1 MKTPIYPFSGDPI
14 TFGHMDVISRAAQ
27 VFETV
32 IAAIGIN
39 PLKEYTFT
47 IDERMQMAK
56 EALKHLPN
64 VEVACYTGLLAD
76 FAAERHTN
84 IIVRG
89 IRNSE
94 DFDYEWAVN
103 RINESLDSRLE
114 TFWMP
119 CREDKAT
126 ISSSAAKKLWKQ
138 GADISTLV
146 PDAVVEMFMQK
157 EPV

>member
-1 MKTPIYPFSGDPI
+1 MKTAIYPFSGDPI
-14 TFGHMDVISRAAQ
+14 TFGHIDVISRAAH

-47 IDERMQMAK
+47 IDERMHMAK

-76 FAAERHTN
+76 FAADRHTN

-103 RINESLDSRLE
+103 RINESIDCRLE

-119 CREDKAT
+119 CREDKAN
-126 ISSSAAKKLWKQ
+126 ISSSAAKKLWTQ
-138 GADISTLV
+138 GADISAMV
-146 PDAVVEMFMQK
+146 PESVVEMFMQK
-157 EPV
+157 EHV